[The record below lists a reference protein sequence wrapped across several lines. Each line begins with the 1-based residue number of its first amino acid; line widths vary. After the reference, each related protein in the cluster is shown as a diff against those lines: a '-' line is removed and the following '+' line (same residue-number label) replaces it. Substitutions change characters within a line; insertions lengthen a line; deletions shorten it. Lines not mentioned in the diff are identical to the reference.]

1 MEPFTIREARS
12 RADYDACVAL
22 QRAVWGLADLDITS
36 TIQLVATVH
45 AGGLLL
51 VAESAGREIVGFC
64 YAFAG
69 FREGRPHLH
78 SDMLAV
84 KPAARA
90 QGLGARL
97 KWAQREVALA
107 RGLSLVTWTFDPMRA
122 LNARLNLH
130 HLGARATEFLP
141 DFYGE
146 TSSPLHHGPTD
157 RLLVR
162 WEITS
167 PAVAA
172 RAAGQAPTPPE
183 DAPVAYEVEWRE
195 DGRPVPGPLRPGVG
209 SPRLLLPIPEDW
221 DDVVRADRA
230 LAGAWQAAVRAA
242 LSSHLARGYAA
253 IDLLLPAGSER
264 RLARYVLETS
274 EARGG

>member
-1 MEPFTIREARS
+1 MEPVAIREARS

-51 VAESAGREIVGFC
+51 LAESAGKEIVGFC

-69 FREGRPHLH
+69 FRDGRPHLH

-84 KPAARA
+84 RGDARSR
-90 QGLGARL
+90 GLGARL
-97 KWAQREVALA
+97 KWAQREAALG
-107 RGLSLVTWTFDPMRA
+107 RGLSLVTWTFDPLRA

-130 HLGARATEFLP
+130 HLGAQATEFLP
-141 DFYGE
+141 NFYGE

-162 WEITS
+162 WEIAS
-167 PAVAA
+167 PAVSA
-172 RAAGQAPTPPE
+172 RAGGQAPAPPT

-195 DGRPVPGPLRPGVG
+195 DGRPVPGPLRPGLA
-209 SPRLLLPIPEDW
+209 SPRLLVPIPEDW
-221 DDVVRADRA
+221 DDVVRADPA

-242 LSSHLARGYAA
+242 FSSHLARGYVAC
-253 IDLLLPAGSER
+253 DLLLPAEGDR
-264 RLARYVLETS
+264 RLARYVLERS
-274 EARGG
+274 GARSS